1 MHTRNDDIPKTELKW
16 SKDYTIYKS
25 EGPLATPIHKS
36 TNRES
41 PDSLPTYSEACLDV
55 HEVFFWKIFT
65 ICIVLMGIQIDVS
78 E

>member
-41 PDSLPTYSEACLDV
+41 PDSLPTYSEACFDAC
-55 HEVFFWKIFT
+55 EVN
-65 ICIVLMGIQIDVS
+65 L
-78 E
+78 